1 MDERSTIPV
10 RLTKLEEDFKDFLT
24 RGNVMDFVMAVVV
37 GGALGKVV
45 TVLVEGVAMPLLS
58 KCVPGTRWENWTV
71 SGFQIGRVV
80 AAIVDFLVKA
90 VAVYFIIIR
99 GARVLARRRE
109 TSADASGRVC
119 PACREE
125 VHAEATRCRH
135 CGSALS
141 PGS

>member
-99 GARVLARRRE
+99 GARILARRQE
-109 TSADASGRVC
+109 TSAAPSVRIC

-125 VHAEATRCRH
+125 VHPEATRCKH
-135 CGSALS
+135 CRTALGS
-141 PGS
+141 